1 VKINVEYPGLCDE
14 KTGSGR
20 RRWRVRV
27 EGEKTKKITLPVSP
41 KHPEF
46 HRYYAAARQGQK
58 LELATRKPVSA
69 KSFDGMKALYTD
81 WMEGRVKVGALS
93 PSTLSSRRRGLQ
105 QAADCLAKKGTRIG
119 EMDANLPLAAF
130 AHIRDSFDER
140 TGAAQT
146 CLKALRAM
154 YTWGAENGYPP
165 NSDIFRVKS
174 HHRSKGGAQPWSSED
189 KARFLSRHGSNT
201 MARRWFMLAHDTAG
215 RIGDMHLLG
224 PQHEEI
230 RDGQI
235 IIRWQPRKRGSQMVA
250 VPISKPLMLELRD
263 LPEDAGAYLLTK
275 YGKPFS
281 SSGSLDNR
289 VRKWIIEAGLCEWDS
304 DNEKDRAT
312 RSQHGIRKARAEE
325 IAEQGGSVFE
335 VMALL
340 SHSDSK
346 TAGVYFKRFERERL
360 VAKAV
365 RRISVVGQATSVP
378 PNRSRGTLAAQ
389 SDLFSGTSGSKW
401 QPVGES
407 NPSFQVENLAS

>member
-1 VKINVEYPGLCDE
+1 
-14 KTGSGR
+14 
-20 RRWRVRV
+20 V
-27 EGEKTKKITLPVSP
+27 EGQKGKKITLPVGP

-46 HRYYAAARQGQK
+46 HLHYAAAREGK
-58 LELATRKPVSA
+58 KIELAARKPTNP
-69 KSFDGMKALYTD
+69 KSFDGMRALYTD

-93 PSTLSSRRRGLQ
+93 PSTLSSRKRGLQ
-105 QAADCLAKKGTRIG
+105 QAADCLAKKGARIG

-130 AHIRDSFDER
+130 AHIRDSFGER

-154 YTWGAENGYPP
+154 YAWGAENGFPP
-165 NSDIFRVKS
+165 NSDILKVKS
-174 HHRSKGGAQPWSSED
+174 NHRSKGGAQPWSSED
-189 KARFLSRHGSNT
+189 KAQFLRRHGPGT

-224 PQHEEI
+224 PQHEEV
-230 RDGQI
+230 REEQI
-235 IIRWQPRKRGSQMVA
+235 IIRWQPGKRGSQMVA

-289 VRKWIIEAGLCEWDS
+289 VRKWTIEAGLCEWDS
-304 DNEKDRAT
+304 DNQKDRAT

-340 SHSDSK
+340 SHTDSK

-365 RRISVVGQATSVP
+365 GRISVVGQATSVP
-378 PNRSRGTLAAQ
+378 PDRSRGTLPAKN
-389 SDLFSGTSGSKW
+389 DLTSNTLRSKW